1 MTRLKEQL
9 QTLWA
14 LLASAETLMA
24 YRRVVVVTGQIIKE
38 TLILLWLVL
47 CLGIVALEWLGR
59 GAIAVGQWSKGAVE
73 RAQDLSG
80 DRVVADTGEAL
91 KTASVGSL
99 RFALDQAKAQLGLP
113 PTPPAPKVEA
123 PKAETPKSDAP
134 KPEAPKAAP
143 EPSASS
149 VSSVS
154 EAAIA
159 PPTETTDDTSE
170 TSEDA

>member
-59 GAIAVGQWSKGAVE
+59 GAIAVGQWSKGAVD

-91 KTASVGSL
+91 KTAGVGSL

-123 PKAETPKSDAP
+123 PKAEAPKSETP
-134 KPEAPKAAP
+134 KPEAPKSSP
-143 EPSASS
+143 DPS
-149 VSSVS
+149 VSAVA

-159 PPTETTDDTSE
+159 PSPDATDDPSE

>member
-14 LLASAETLMA
+14 LLASADTLMA

-47 CLGIVALEWLGR
+47 CLGIVAVEWLGR
-59 GAIAVGQWSKGAVE
+59 GAIAVGQWSKGAVS

-113 PTPPAPKVEA
+113 VTPPS
-123 PKAETPKSDAP
+123 PKAEAPRSEVSQPEVPKS
-134 KPEAPKAAP
+134 AP
-143 EPSASS
+143 EPSA
-149 VSSVS
+149 S

-159 PPTETTDDTSE
+159 PPPAIPDETGDTAA
-170 TSEDA
+170 DA